1 MKKLHIVAL
10 ILVAVAIAGIVISA
24 SNYTTYEG
32 FTKSKENPGKVYK
45 IVGYLDTDEEMIYE
59 PEIDPNKFTFHMIDK
74 DSVLSTVIYKAPKP
88 QDFERSEQIVVTG
101 KTEDDVF
108 IADEMLMKCPSKY
121 VEDEVKV
128 KSSEE
133 AL

>member
-1 MKKLHIVAL
+1 MKKLHIFAL
-10 ILVAVAIAGIVISA
+10 ILIALAITGIVISA

-45 IVGYLDTDEEMIYE
+45 IVGFLDAGKEMIYQ
-59 PEIDPNKFTFHMIDK
+59 PEIDPNKFTFYMIDK
-74 DSVLSTVIYKAPKP
+74 DSVSCTVVYKAPKP

-101 KTEDDVF
+101 KVEEGVF

-128 KSSEE
+128 KSAEE
-133 AL
+133 AI

>member
-10 ILVAVAIAGIVISA
+10 ILVAIAITGIVISA

-32 FTKSKENPGKVYK
+32 FTKAKENAGKTYK
-45 IVGYLDTDEEMIYE
+45 IVGYLDASKEMIYE
-59 PEIDPNKFTFHMIDK
+59 PEIDPNKFTFYMIDK
-74 DSVLSTVIYKAPKP
+74 DSVVSTVVYKAPKP

-101 KTEDDVF
+101 KAEDDIF

-128 KSSEE
+128 KSAEE
-133 AL
+133 AI